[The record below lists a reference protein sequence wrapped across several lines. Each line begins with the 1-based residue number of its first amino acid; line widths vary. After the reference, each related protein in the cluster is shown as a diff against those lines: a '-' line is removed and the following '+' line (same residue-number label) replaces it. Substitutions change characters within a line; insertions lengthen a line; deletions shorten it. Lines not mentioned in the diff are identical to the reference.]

1 MNMRNLENQVSFKSY
16 SSVIFPSGSFL
27 TFPQLHSVTNDSKD
41 ATRQQ
46 QGEVHSLM
54 IKLSTQRKR
63 LEGAIVGNTLVVVT
77 SAALFRRLDTRLR
90 KRQLKENPITFSF
103 KLNEKRALCQL
114 LVDGKDWFE

>member
-1 MNMRNLENQVSFKSY
+1 MRNLEKQLSFKSH

-27 TFPQLHSVTNDSKD
+27 IFPQLHTVTNDPKD
-41 ATRQQ
+41 ATKDQE
-46 QGEVHSLM
+46 GDVHSLM

-63 LEGAIVGNTLVVVT
+63 LEGAVVGNTLLVVT
-77 SAALFRRLDTRLR
+77 SADLFRRLDSRLR
-90 KRQLKENPITFSF
+90 RRQLKDNPISFSF

>member
-1 MNMRNLENQVSFKSY
+1 MRNLEKQLSFKSH

-27 TFPQLHSVTNDSKD
+27 TFPQLHSITSDPKD
-41 ATRQQ
+41 TTKQQ
-46 QGEVHSLM
+46 QGDVHSLV

-63 LEGAIVGNTLVVVT
+63 LEGAIVNNTLFVVT
-77 SAALFRRLDTRLR
+77 SAALFRRLDSRLR
-90 KRQLKENPITFSF
+90 KRQLKEHPITFSF